1 MDKDVTAQQIDT
13 ELGPVEFADPGG
25 DGPPVLFVH
34 GTPGG
39 WDQGELM
46 GRFLTS
52 NGFRVVA
59 PSRPGYLGTPLADDR
74 ATPAQQAAL
83 HAALMRRLGI
93 ERFAVACWSGGGAST
108 YQLAID
114 QPERVTAIAAFAA
127 VSQPY
132 TFEHPSEEKALFGR
146 PGAWLLRELA
156 RHAPHTT
163 VKMLVTEEGDLSKA
177 EATQL
182 VERIWQDEATRQW
195 VLDWSATV
203 SGSRAQGFDNDRHQF
218 PGVSLDLASVTAPVL
233 LVHADTDSDV
243 PHSHSEHAAA
253 LLPRSELVTVHG
265 GTHLSVWTG
274 PDAGAVQARVVAW
287 LRES

>member
-1 MDKDVTAQQIDT
+1 MTTASVDT
-13 ELGPVEFADPGG
+13 ARGPIQFVDSGG
-25 DGPPVLFVH
+25 DGAPVLFVH

-39 WDQGELM
+39 SDQGQLM
-46 GRFLTS
+46 GRFLADH
-52 NGFRVVA
+52 GFRVIA
-59 PSRPGYLGTPLADDR
+59 PSRPGYPGTPLGEDR
-74 ATPAQQAAL
+74 STPAQQAAL
-83 HAALMRRLGI
+83 HAALMEHLGI
-93 ERFAVACWSGGGAST
+93 EQFALACWSGGGASS

-114 QPERVTAIAAFAA
+114 RPEKVRAMAAFAA

-163 VKMLVTEEGDLSKA
+163 VKMLVTEEGELSKA
-177 EATQL
+177 EAKEL
-182 VERIWQDEATRQW
+182 VAAIWEDESTRQW

-203 SGSRAQGFDNDRHQF
+203 SGDRGQGFDNDRRQLAEL
-218 PGVSLDLASVTAPVL
+218 SLDLGSITAPVL

-243 PHSHSEHAAA
+243 PYEHSQHALATLSNA
-253 LLPRSELVTVHG
+253 ELVTVER

-274 PDAGAVQARVVAW
+274 PDQVAVQARVIEA
-287 LRES
+287 LRAG